1 MKTLTLIR
9 GVSGS
14 GKSTLAVALLD
25 YFPNAV
31 AYEADM
37 YWYDDYGNYVFDQT
51 KLHLAHK
58 WCEESTRWALKS
70 GQDVIVSNTFT
81 RLSEMKYYYKL
92 AKEFNAKLNII
103 TCQADFGNIH
113 NVPETALD
121 KQRERMFYGNVMEE
135 LGKLYD

>member
-1 MKTLTLIR
+1 MTTLTLVR

-14 GKSTLAVALLD
+14 GKSTVAVSLLD
-25 YFPNAV
+25 YFPYAL

-37 YWYDDYGNYVFDQT
+37 YFYDNYGNYVFDQT

-58 WCEESTRWALKS
+58 WCERVTREGLED
-70 GQDVIVSNTFT
+70 GNDVIVSNTFT
-81 RLSEMKYYYKL
+81 RLSEMKAYYKM
-92 AKEFNAKLNII
+92 AKELKVTLNII
-103 TCQADFGNIH
+103 TCQADFGNVH

-121 KQRERMFYGNVMEE
+121 AQRKRMFYGNVIEE

>member
-1 MKTLTLIR
+1 MTTLTLIR

-14 GKSTLAVALLD
+14 GKSTLATALLD

-58 WCEESTRWALKS
+58 WCEASVRAALEN
-70 GQDVIVSNTFT
+70 GNDVIVSNTFT

-92 AKEFNAKLNII
+92 AKELGVALNII
-103 TCQADFGNIH
+103 TCQADFGNTH
-113 NVPETALD
+113 NVPETTLD